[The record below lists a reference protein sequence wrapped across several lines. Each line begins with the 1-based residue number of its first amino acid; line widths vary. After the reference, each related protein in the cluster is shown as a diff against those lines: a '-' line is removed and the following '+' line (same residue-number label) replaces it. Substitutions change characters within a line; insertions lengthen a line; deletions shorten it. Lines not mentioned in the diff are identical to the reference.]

1 MNALHYQI
9 DCGDRAGH
17 RYHVTLRIPKP
28 TTTPLHLS
36 LPVWVPGSYMVRE
49 MARHI
54 SGLQAVQKGVN
65 LPLTALDKATWR
77 LEAQAGSVLEVSYT
91 VYAFDTSVR
100 NAFLD
105 AQRGFFN
112 ASSLCLQLEGFED
125 QPHDIELLGLP
136 EDWRVATSMPP
147 SRSAA
152 HSYKSKNYDELIDHP
167 FELGPFWQGAFKVAG
182 VTHQFAVT
190 GAWPD
195 FDPDRL
201 MADAQ
206 RICNAHIDFWHP
218 ADKSSPA
225 QKPPFDRYV
234 FLLNAVDDGYGG
246 LEHRASTALMAARRD
261 LPSRPAA
268 GVGKKET
275 PPSEGYTQLLGLI
288 SHEYFHAWNVKKLK
302 PDTFAKLDL
311 RRENYTE
318 LLWFFEGI
326 TSYFDDLMLLRCGL
340 IDAAHYLKLI
350 NKTVNQVLAAP
361 GRAVHSLAQ
370 ASFDAWIKYYRSD
383 ENSPNATVS
392 YYAKGAL
399 LGLALDLSLRAQ
411 APPEP
416 ARAAPSLD
424 AVMRHLWQAHPDGLI
439 TEDGIAQ
446 ALQVI
451 SGRSYAPE
459 LSAWV
464 HGTTELPLPELLAAL
479 GVDWQT
485 QPGSVA
491 QRLGVRVNESA
502 LTGVRIT
509 HVMHGSRAYQAGLS
523 AGDELLGVGNWRVR
537 RLDDIQRLTRLNDPQ
552 QPALW
557 LVSRDQ
563 RLVSLPV
570 PRPFTHRFSSACLKN
585 RRQPLQI
592 DARHGWAFDA
602 PTLGAGGFNGRGV
615 GAAPGHHPSHRLI

>member
-1 MNALHYQI
+1 
-9 DCGDRAGH
+9 
-17 RYHVTLRIPKP
+17 
-28 TTTPLHLS
+28 
-36 LPVWVPGSYMVRE
+36 
-49 MARHI
+49 
-54 SGLQAVQKGVN
+54 
-65 LPLTALDKATWR
+65 
-77 LEAQAGSVLEVSYT
+77 
-91 VYAFDTSVR
+91 
-100 NAFLD
+100 
-105 AQRGFFN
+105 
-112 ASSLCLQLEGFED
+112 
-125 QPHDIELLGLP
+125 
-136 EDWRVATSMPP
+136 
-147 SRSAA
+147 
-152 HSYKSKNYDELIDHP
+152 
-167 FELGPFWQGAFKVAG
+167 
-182 VTHQFAVT
+182 
-190 GAWPD
+190 
-195 FDPDRL
+195 
-201 MADAQ
+201 
-206 RICNAHIDFWHP
+206 
-218 ADKSSPA
+218 
-225 QKPPFDRYV
+225 
-234 FLLNAVDDGYGG
+234 
-246 LEHRASTALMAARRD
+246 
-261 LPSRPAA
+261 
-268 GVGKKET
+268 
-275 PPSEGYTQLLGLI
+275 
-288 SHEYFHAWNVKKLK
+288 
-302 PDTFAKLDL
+302 
-311 RRENYTE
+311 
-318 LLWFFEGI
+318 
-326 TSYFDDLMLLRCGL
+326 
-340 IDAAHYLKLI
+340 
-350 NKTVNQVLAAP
+350 
-361 GRAVHSLAQ
+361 
-370 ASFDAWIKYYRSD
+370 
-383 ENSPNATVS
+383 VS

-570 PRPFTHRFSSACLKN
+570 PWPETPAEAIHTSVQLSLLEKPAAAVAD
-585 RRQPLQI
+585 RRK
-592 DARHGWAFDA
+592 AW
-602 PTLGAGGFNGRGV
+602 LGF
-615 GAAPGHHPSHRLI
+615 